1 MFGNHVAVIERE
13 RLSKESACYVDI
25 EAVYKCVKLSNVVAN
40 KGYPGKVEAIVA
52 IGKAYLTYSMQFNL
66 GIAPICAT
74 R

>member
-25 EAVYKCVKLSNVVAN
+25 EAVYKSVKLSNVVAN

-52 IGKAYLTYSMQFNL
+52 IGKAYLTYSMQFD
-66 GIAPICAT
+66 
-74 R
+74 

>member
-1 MFGNHVAVIERE
+1 VFGNHVAVIERE

-52 IGKAYLTYSMQFNL
+52 IGKAYLTYSMQFD
-66 GIAPICAT
+66 
-74 R
+74 